1 MSHHDQGHGH
11 HHGHDHDEDK
21 TEIDWV
27 AEADRLVRAAADDA
41 AWYSQAAT
49 LLLRPQDKIA
59 VDFACGGAGMA
70 TALAAASGGLTVVGV
85 DRDAAMY
92 ASVADRLPGVR
103 FATGSF
109 EDAPE
114 TLREAIG
121 GAPDLLWARNAV
133 HHADNGQDAVD
144 ALAAVLAP
152 GGRLA
157 LAEGGLKPRFLPYDL
172 GIGEPGLEDGLAAAT
187 HAAYRRVAHH
197 VRMDYDWP
205 VALRRAGL
213 TGVTTL
219 PVLTDLRAPLSEADR
234 ERVIRTLTR
243 LVDYRREDLDAGDLA
258 AWNRLLDPADEAWIG
273 NREDLYHLE
282 VRTIH
287 IGHKPA

>member
-1 MSHHDQGHGH
+1 MSHQHAA
-11 HHGHDHDEDK
+11 HGHDHAK
-21 TEIDWV
+21 TEIDWL

-41 AWYSQAAT
+41 AWYAEAAL
-49 LLLRPQDKIA
+49 LLLRPDDKLA

-70 TALAAASGGLTVVGV
+70 TALAASSDALTVVGL

-92 ASVADRLPGVR
+92 AAVADRLPGVA

-109 EDAPE
+109 EDDPE
-114 TLREAIG
+114 ALREAVG
-121 GAPDLLWARNAV
+121 GAPDLIWSRNAV
-133 HHADNGQDAVD
+133 HHADNGQDAV
-144 ALAAVLAP
+144 ATLTAMLAP

-172 GIGEPGLEDGLAAAT
+172 GIGEPGLEDAL
-187 HAAYRRVAHH
+187 HAAIHAEYRKVSHH
-197 VRMDYDWP
+197 VRMEYGWP

-213 TGVTTL
+213 VDVTTV
-219 PVLTDLRAPLSEADR
+219 PILTDLPAPLAPTDR
-234 ERVIRTLTR
+234 ERVVRKLTLVLSHHR
-243 LVDYRREDLDAGDLA
+243 DHLDPVDRA
-258 AWNRLLDPADEAWIG
+258 AWDRLLDPADEAWIG
-273 NREDLYHLE
+273 GREDLHHLE

>member
-1 MSHHDQGHGH
+1 MSH
-11 HHGHDHDEDK
+11 HHGHGHDHGK
-21 TEIDWV
+21 SEIDWL

-41 AWYSQAAT
+41 AWYAEASL
-49 LLLRPQDKIA
+49 LLLRPDDKLA

-70 TALAAASGGLTVVGV
+70 TALAAASGALTVVGV

-92 ASVADRLPGVR
+92 AAVADRLPGVR

-109 EDAPE
+109 EDDPE
-114 TLREAIG
+114 ALCAAVG
-121 GAPDLLWARNAV
+121 GAPDLIWARNAV

-144 ALAAVLAP
+144 TLAAMLAP

-157 LAEGGLKPRFLPYDL
+157 LAEGGLRPRFLPYDV
-172 GIGEPGLEDGLAAAT
+172 GIGEPGLEDGLAAAV
-187 HAAYRRVAHH
+187 HARYRKVSHH
-197 VRMDYDWP
+197 VRMDHDWP

-213 TGVTTL
+213 VDVATV
-219 PVLTDLRAPLSEADR
+219 PILTDLPAPLAPADR
-234 ERVIRTLTR
+234 ERVVRKLTLALEHHR
-243 LVDYRREDLDAGDLA
+243 DDLEPVDRE
-258 AWNRLLDPADEAWIG
+258 AWDRLLDPADTAWIG
-273 NREDLYHLE
+273 RREDLYHLE